1 MYQYPSVEL
10 SSGWSYSIRRW
21 CCGRLRVAILG
32 QTHPCRLA
40 GRSLFAPDARTKPH
54 TALAWPNRGT
64 DPGKL
69 TTISRPAISLHLRQ
83 LALLPFSQLFLIL
96 CFTLFFGRL
105 DQSTLISQLLSRLL
119 SSLLSS
125 GSSIYLH
132 PLFNHHARSIS
143 FYRPPLVLCST
154 RLARKTSIDLER
166 ILEALANTIF
176 IPSNCHVNVA
186 DVSLFDFD
194 FKIAVYILR
203 SINLYKN
210 LFISDILRPDRL
222 HSIPNPPSNSQEL
235 LFRIIHSLE
244 STSRGSRDFVN

>member
-1 MYQYPSVEL
+1 M
-10 SSGWSYSIRRW
+10 GWSCSIRRW

-32 QTHPCRLA
+32 RTHPCRLA
-40 GRSLFAPDARTKPH
+40 GRSLFAPDASTKPH
-54 TALAWPNRGT
+54 AALAWPNTGA

-105 DQSTLISQLLSRLL
+105 DQSTLISQLLSQLL

-143 FYRPPLVLCST
+143 FCRPPLVLCST
-154 RLARKTSIDLER
+154 TTCKKDICWPRTNPRSPCEYRIHTFELPRQRRRCFPLRFRLE
-166 ILEALANTIF
+166 
-176 IPSNCHVNVA
+176 
-186 DVSLFDFD
+186 
-194 FKIAVYILR
+194 
-203 SINLYKN
+203 
-210 LFISDILRPDRL
+210 
-222 HSIPNPPSNSQEL
+222 NSCT
-235 LFRIIHSLE
+235 H
-244 STSRGSRDFVN
+244 TTVH